1 MTSNLHLKALMAAL
15 AMSVTAAASA
25 AGNSSM
31 PAFAH
36 PTRLSQGDVVSG
48 ALALTQPMHIVIGLK
63 LQNKAELDAYIAK
76 PGFKPLTG
84 AQFVAR
90 YSPSVAQAQALANYL
105 KQSGFTNVK
114 ISSNRI
120 LVSGDA
126 PAANVQRAFGVSL
139 VSVRTHDGRMA
150 YANTNDAT
158 LPASMQ
164 AFVNGVVGLQNV
176 HVPHLMY
183 REFTGSATNS
193 VSAHQTTDFPSIY
206 GAESLPEAS
215 GIDIGILAEGDL
227 TKTLSSLNT
236 FTTAN
241 GLPAVTTRQ
250 VGTPNSD
257 TGGTTEWELDS
268 QTIVGTAGG
277 RVGSLVFYLLA
288 DYINDSSLAEGIN
301 LAVTDNSVK
310 LINGS
315 VANSEVDAKNDGV
328 FAATDPILEQA
339 VAQGQ
344 TFSFATGDYG
354 AGNCDPQHATIDSAC
369 WPATS
374 AYVVA
379 AGGTTLTATTGS
391 GATWQN
397 ETVWN
402 GAGGSQ
408 SAVEAKPGWQTLWN
422 GSNRAI
428 PDVAFDANPSS
439 GAKIY
444 NGNRQTTIG
453 GTSLASPIFVGL
465 WSRVLAGK
473 GNLGFAAPLL
483 YPLPAADFHD
493 ITSGSNG
500 NSAGPGFDLA
510 SGRGSMIMSNVYKD
524 LSGGG
529 GNQPPVASFT
539 VRTKGLYVQLTSTST
554 DPDGTIVS
562 LKWTTGDG
570 RSSTKSPVIYKYAST
585 GTYTVTL
592 TVTDNDGAS
601 STTSQQ
607 VTVGQ
612 GG

>member
-1 MTSNLHLKALMAAL
+1 MTNNLHLKTLVAVL
-15 AMSVTAAASA
+15 AMSVVAAASA
-25 AGNSSM
+25 AGNSAM
-31 PAFAH
+31 PTFAH

-48 ALALTQPMHIVIGLK
+48 ALALSQPMHIVIGLK
-63 LQNKAELDAYIAK
+63 LQNKADLDAYISRR
-76 PGFKPLTG
+76 GFKPLTG
-84 AQFVAR
+84 AQFVSR
-90 YSPSVAQAQALANYL
+90 YSPSVAQARAVANYL

-114 ISSNRI
+114 VSSNRI

-139 VSVRTHDGRMA
+139 VSVRTRDGRVA

-164 AFVNGVVGLQNV
+164 SFVNGVVGLQNV

-183 REFTGSATNS
+183 RESTSSALNAVTG
-193 VSAHQTTDFPSIY
+193 HQTTDFPSIY
-206 GAESLPEAS
+206 GADSLPVAS
-215 GIDIGILAEGDL
+215 AVDIGILAEGDL
-227 TKTLSSLNT
+227 TQTLSSLNT
-236 FTTAN
+236 FTSAN

-257 TGGTTEWELDS
+257 TGGTIEWELDS
-268 QTIVGTAGG
+268 QTIVGAAGG

-301 LAVTDNSVK
+301 LAVTDNTVK

-328 FAATDPILEQA
+328 FAATDPILEQG

-354 AGNCDPQHATIDSAC
+354 AGNCDPSHAQIDSAC
-369 WPATS
+369 WPAS
-374 AYVVA
+374 SQFVVA
-379 AGGTTLTATTGS
+379 VGGTTLDASTGS
-391 GATWQN
+391 GAAWNN
-397 ETVWN
+397 ETVWSD
-402 GAGGSQ
+402 AGGSE
-408 SAVEAKPGWQTLWN
+408 SAVEAKPGWQTLWK
-422 GSNRAI
+422 GTNRAI
-428 PDVAFDANPSS
+428 PDVAFDGNPSS

-444 NGNRQTTIG
+444 NGSRQTQVG
-453 GTSLASPIFVGL
+453 GTSLSSPIFVGF
-465 WSRVLAGK
+465 WARVMAGK

-483 YPLPAADFHD
+483 YPLSASDFHD
-493 ITSGSNG
+493 VTQGSNG

-510 SGRGSMIMSNVYKD
+510 SGRGSVIWSAAYSQ

-539 VRTKGLYVQLTSTST
+539 YKTKSLCVQVTSTST
-554 DPDGTIVS
+554 DPDGTIASV
-562 LKWTTGDG
+562 KWDSGDG
-570 RSSTKSPVIYKYAST
+570 RTSTKTPLTYKYAKP

-592 TVTDNDGAS
+592 TVTDNDGATNS
-601 STTSQQ
+601 TSQQ
-607 VTVGQ
+607 VTVQ
-612 GG
+612 RGG